1 MRLKEVRRSYGL
13 TQKEAALLVGVPLR
27 TYVRYEDKEE
37 YSDLYKY
44 NKILEDL
51 INKKKID
58 EEHGILT
65 IDQIKSS
72 VLPVLEK
79 NGITYCFLFG
89 SYSRNEARENSDVDL
104 LIRTDLTGLAFLNL
118 IEEFR
123 TALHKKVDLLRLC
136 DIASNNPISLEILKE
151 GIKIK

>member
-1 MRLKEVRRSYGL
+1 MRLKEVRKSYGL

-27 TYVRYEDKEE
+27 TYVRYEDEE
-37 YSDLYKY
+37 NYSDLYKY

-58 EEHGILT
+58 EDHGVLT
-65 IDQIKSS
+65 IDQIKKA
-72 VLPVLEK
+72 VVPVLDK
-79 NGITYCFLFG
+79 HNITYCFLFG

-104 LIRTDLTGLAFLNL
+104 LIRTELTGLEFLN
-118 IEEFR
+118 IVEEFR
-123 TALHKKVDLLRLC
+123 AALHKKVDLLRLC

-151 GIKIK
+151 GIRIR